1 MAAAPTVWMQAGS
14 HERAGCVGRR
24 VKIQYG
30 GHAVALD
37 GEGQEVSTK
46 WQYQKSPSQTGPQN
60 SYAVFGLHPIGNRNH
75 VINLKN
81 FIWRTWSSSSWGQV
95 AVATDSGKG
104 TPSAV
109 TVNPVVATWGLQ
121 PPLTFSLPG
130 AQRPLHCF

>member
-60 SYAVFGLHPIGNRNH
+60 SYAVSLI
-75 VINLKN
+75 VD
-81 FIWRTWSSSSWGQV
+81 
-95 AVATDSGKG
+95 ATGFRDR
-104 TPSAV
+104 A
-109 TVNPVVATWGLQ
+109 
-121 PPLTFSLPG
+121 LTELVK
-130 AQRPLHCF
+130 AE